1 MSGDVKNIGISKRM
15 PTKIKHPK
23 WLTKQNAI
31 LSLFLLLALAYLVWT
46 IVIFVK
52 SRNMRSTEHFTEME
66 VASDSISTAY
76 DARLT
81 TINVFQQV
89 IGRKPTAEEIT
100 QYSMHGNE
108 QDILTAI
115 MDNKSNISSSV
126 PSAPSSSPSSVPSV
140 ADPSTQT
147 VEKEKD
153 QFVSPP
159 PSSSPSTSSSSSNP
173 APPNANGNGT
183 TYTTPV
189 VSNQVTLPSGQS
201 AGTMNSIQQYLLNIE
216 AQIYS
221 IRNAIG
227 IVG

>member
-1 MSGDVKNIGISKRM
+1 M

-31 LSLFLLLALAYLVWT
+31 LSLFLLLALAYLAWT

-52 SRNMRSTEHFTEME
+52 SRSMRSTEHFTEME
-66 VASDSISTAY
+66 VATDSVSTAY

-115 MDNKSNISSSV
+115 MDNKSNISSS
-126 PSAPSSSPSSVPSV
+126 SAPSSASVPSV
-140 ADPSTQT
+140 ADPSTPT
-147 VEKEKD
+147 VAVEKEKEKEKEKD
-153 QFVSPP
+153 QFVSP
-159 PSSSPSTSSSSSNP
+159 SPSASSASSSNTSNP
-173 APPNANGNGT
+173 TPPP

-216 AQIYS
+216 AQIYN

>member
-1 MSGDVKNIGISKRM
+1 M

-66 VASDSISTAY
+66 LASDSISTAY

-126 PSAPSSSPSSVPSV
+126 PSPSVSVPSV
-140 ADPSTQT
+140 ASTQT
-147 VEKEKD
+147 VAVEKEKEKEKD

-159 PSSSPSTSSSSSNP
+159 TSSNP
-173 APPNANGNGT
+173 APPNTSNPPPIP
-183 TYTTPV
+183 TPV